1 MAEIKRRG
9 PGQFRARIR
18 RTGFPHQSATFPTR
32 ELAERWAA
40 GIEAAMR
47 EGRFT
52 GMAEAAATTLDA
64 ALERYGRE
72 VTPGK
77 RSSAQEL
84 RRIALLRAHPLASR
98 ALDAIRGADL
108 ADYRDARLAGVP
120 FETFRAMR
128 TRGEDPA
135 EHPEARPVKANTVRL
150 ELAILGHLYTIA
162 RTDWGME
169 SLPSPVRAMR
179 KPSPGDG
186 RERRLLAGEE
196 KRLLLAAA
204 ASLRPLIVLALETA
218 MRRGE
223 LAGLHWDGIDLER
236 RLVRLTLTKN
246 GDARTVPLTPRAVA
260 ELQAMKAKPQRW
272 ESGWVFGPPD
282 LVAQRITREFQRARK
297 RAGIAGL
304 TFHDLRHEAT
314 SRLLERGLGPAEVR
328 AITGH
333 RTLVMLSRYTH
344 LHADNL
350 VDKVAPPVVVAP
362 QPRRE
367 ARGPALANFRRRGVA
382 QRQAA
387 G

>member
-18 RTGFPHQSATFPTR
+18 RAGFPHQSATFATR

-64 ALERYGRE
+64 ALDRYARE

-77 RSSAQEL
+77 RSADQEL
-84 RRIALLRAHPLASR
+84 RRIALLRMHPLAAR

-120 FETFRAMR
+120 FDTFRAMR
-128 TRGEDPA
+128 ARGEDPA
-135 EHPEARPVKANTVRL
+135 QHPDARPVKANTVRL

-169 SLPSPVRAMR
+169 ALPSPLRAMR

-186 RERRLLAGEE
+186 RERRLQPGEE
-196 KRLLLAAA
+196 ARLLRACA
-204 ASLRPLIVLALETA
+204 ASLRPLVVLALETA

-246 GDARTVPLTPRAVA
+246 GDARTVPLTPRAAA
-260 ELQAMKAKPQRW
+260 ELRTLKAAPQRW
-272 ESGWVFGPPD
+272 EGWVFGPPL
-282 LVAQRITREFQRARK
+282 LVAGRITREFQRARK
-297 RAGIAGL
+297 RAGITGL

-314 SRLLERGLGPAEVR
+314 SRLFERGLGAAEVR

-344 LHADNL
+344 LQADTL
-350 VDKVAPPVVVAP
+350 VDKVAPPVVATLP
-362 QPRRE
+362 PRRE
-367 ARGPALANFRRRGVA
+367 ARGPALASFRRRGVDG
-382 QRQAA
+382 RRAA